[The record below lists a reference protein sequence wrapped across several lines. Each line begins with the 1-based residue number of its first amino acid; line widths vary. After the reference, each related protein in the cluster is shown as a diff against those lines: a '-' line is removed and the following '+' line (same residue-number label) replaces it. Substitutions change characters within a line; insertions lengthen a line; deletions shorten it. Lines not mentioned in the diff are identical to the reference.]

1 MGRVSHE
8 YSTFSASPHVLPF
21 LLKAASAWEPGSR
34 VMPLSLAGSIVA
46 APETVLDGYLAAL
59 EELRL
64 LALDTLNSSR
74 LNRSHRIYILQS
86 ALAFERERLWGRALE
101 RLNDGEFSGVCPACH
116 ADVYFIA
123 GQEGFSCAAQ
133 DWVSNPETPR
143 SEIHAV
149 AADGIPSEGRRVYD
163 LCLLSGDAVLAEWI
177 CYLYGISICPNCAI
191 RFKWRK

>member
-1 MGRVSHE
+1 
-8 YSTFSASPHVLPF
+8 
-21 LLKAASAWEPGSR
+21 
-34 VMPLSLAGSIVA
+34 MPLSLAGSIVA

-149 AADGIPSEGRRVYD
+149 AADAEYHLKDAGFTTSVCYPEMQYLRNGFATCTAFRSAQIAPFAS
-163 LCLLSGDAVLAEWI
+163 SGGSD
-177 CYLYGISICPNCAI
+177 CGS
-191 RFKWRK
+191 